1 MILKI
6 SNAVAA
12 IIEVKDHG
20 ILFQERDNKKNI
32 WYPNKLGLFGGGVK
46 DGESSINGL
55 IRELSEELKLEL
67 TPKECKYLFNFTF
80 DLNGINI
87 GNYFRKYYL
96 VIISSKKYSKLE
108 VHEGKSLKILNCMEA
123 LYNKHIVPYD
133 SFALNLYYNKSSII
147 E

>member
-1 MILKI
+1 M
-6 SNAVAA
+6 
-12 IIEVKDHG
+12 
-20 ILFQERDNKKNI
+20 
-32 WYPNKLGLFGGGVK
+32 FGGGVK

-55 IRELSEELKLEL
+55 IRELQELKLEL

-87 GNYFRKYYL
+87 GAYFRKYYL
-96 VIISSKKYSKLE
+96 VIISSKKYDKFICK
-108 VHEGKSLKILNCMEA
+108 GKSLKVLNNKV
-123 LYNKHIVPYD
+123 LYNEHIVPYD

>member
-1 MILKI
+1 MTLKI

-12 IIEVKDHG
+12 IIEVEDYG

-55 IRELSEELKLEL
+55 IRELNEELRLEL
-67 TPKECKYLFNFTF
+67 TPNQCKYLFNFTF

-87 GNYFRKYYL
+87 GNYFRKY
-96 VIISSKKYSKLE
+96 
-108 VHEGKSLKILNCMEA
+108 
-123 LYNKHIVPYD
+123 
-133 SFALNLYYNKSSII
+133 
-147 E
+147 

>member
-1 MILKI
+1 MTLKI

-12 IIEVKDHG
+12 IIEVEDQG

-55 IRELSEELKLEL
+55 IRELNEELKLEL

-80 DLNGINI
+80 DLNGINF

-96 VIISSKKYSKLE
+96 VIISPKKYSKLE
-108 VHEGKSLKILNCMEA
+108 IHEGKSLKILNYMEA